1 MPAYKWKNI
10 MISKNQIKHIRSLEM
25 RKNRERHGMFV
36 AEGPK
41 VVADIMA
48 AYEPVTLIAT
58 EEWYQQNHITPR
70 TADATVT
77 EDELR
82 KASFLQHPQQV
93 MAVFNIPR
101 RQISPDACS
110 DSLCLALDRI
120 QDPGNLGTIIRLAD
134 WFGIEHI
141 FCSPNTADV
150 YNPKTVQATMGA
162 LARVQVHYIALADF
176 LQSLPADI
184 PVYGTFLDGKN
195 IYTQPLSAHG
205 IIVMGNEGNGICPAV
220 SQHINRRLYIPSY
233 PPSRSTSESL
243 NVAIATAVVCAEFRR
258 QAACG

>member
-1 MPAYKWKNI
+1 
-10 MISKNQIKHIRSLEM
+10 M

-58 EEWYQQNHITPR
+58 EEWYLQNHITPR

-120 QDPGNLGTIIRLAD
+120 QDPGNLGTIIRIAD
-134 WFGIEHI
+134 WFGISTI
-141 FCSPNTADV
+141 FCSNDTVGNLPENVPTYATAL
-150 YNPKTVQATMGA
+150 N
-162 LARVQVHYIALADF
+162 
-176 LQSLPADI
+176 
-184 PVYGTFLDGKN
+184 GKN
-195 IYTQPLSAHG
+195 IYSQKLSPNG
-205 IIVMGNEGNGICPAV
+205 LIVMGNEGNGV
-220 SQHINRRLYIPSY
+220 SPEVMAQVKHTLLIPSY
-233 PPSRSTSESL
+233 NPSSGIDSL
-243 NVAIATAVVCAEFRR
+243 NVAIATAVTCAEFKRR
-258 QAACG
+258 NELY

>member
-1 MPAYKWKNI
+1 
-10 MISKNQIKHIRSLEM
+10 M

-58 EEWYQQNHITPR
+58 EEWYKQNHITPR

-101 RQISPDACS
+101 RRISPDACS

-120 QDPGNLGTIIRLAD
+120 QDPGNLGTIIRIAD
-134 WFGIEHI
+134 WFGISTI
-141 FCSPNTADV
+141 FCSNDTVDAFS
-150 YNPKTVQATMGA
+150 PKVIQASMGSI
-162 LARVQVHYIALADF
+162 ARVNLTYTDLAELIGNLPESVPTYATALN
-176 LQSLPADI
+176 
-184 PVYGTFLDGKN
+184 GKN
-195 IYTQPLSAHG
+195 IYSQKLSPNG
-205 IIVMGNEGNGICPAV
+205 LIVMGNEGNGV
-220 SQHINRRLYIPSY
+220 SPEVMAQVKHTLLIPSY
-233 PPSRSTSESL
+233 NPSSGIDSL
-243 NVAIATAVVCAEFRR
+243 NVAIATAVTCAEFKRR
-258 QAACG
+258 NELY

>member
-1 MPAYKWKNI
+1 

-58 EEWYQQNHITPR
+58 EEWYKQNHITPR

-120 QDPGNLGTIIRLAD
+120 QDPGNLGTIIRIAD
-134 WFGIEHI
+134 WFGISTI
-141 FCSPNTADV
+141 FCSNDTVDAFS
-150 YNPKTVQATMGA
+150 PKVIQASMGSI
-162 LARVQVHYIALADF
+162 ARVNLTYTDLAELIGNLPEGVPTYATALN
-176 LQSLPADI
+176 
-184 PVYGTFLDGKN
+184 GKN
-195 IYTQPLSAHG
+195 IYSQKLSPNG
-205 IIVMGNEGNGICPAV
+205 LIVMGNEGNGV
-220 SQHINRRLYIPSY
+220 SPEVMAQVKHTLLIPSY
-233 PPSRSTSESL
+233 NPSSGIDSL
-243 NVAIATAVVCAEFRR
+243 NVAIATAVTCAEFKRR
-258 QAACG
+258 DGQY